1 MRKIRIIV
9 LRRTKPLKYSQ
20 AVTIVSSLVTGVI
33 LYTAILAFIGVSPLK
48 TLGIIAGSFTD
59 PSLIKDFILLSL
71 LGYALLVAF
80 KGSLWN
86 IGAEGQFYIAALPV
100 VYVTTVLF
108 YTSSTV
114 NIAQAILI
122 ILVSIIL
129 AILFGAAWGA
139 LAGIIKAYAG
149 VDEVPVTLVMNYI
162 AYFLGNILILGP
174 LMGKYVYG
182 YKRTDMVPE
191 AYRVSVTFP
200 LPSTDP
206 FTRLVGELVT
216 RAWWILVLL
225 LVVYL
230 VRWLFNKTTL
240 GLQIKVLGSN
250 PDYLTTIGSDVKK
263 VTVTTFAISGGLV
276 GLVAALYILG
286 YLYRL
291 EYPLEGQT
299 SGYGYI
305 AILVTWLSLL
315 RIELIPVSAYIVS
328 SLFNAGLLQGSDL
341 EVKEALRR
349 SGWAGAELSFRWI
362 MVGSILLTY
371 SVLRFLSEYKVK
383 VVWK

>member
-9 LRRTKPLKYSQ
+9 LKRTKPLKYPQ
-20 AVTIVSSLVTGVI
+20 AVTIVSSLVTGVL
-33 LYTAILAFIGVSPLK
+33 LYTSILAFIGVSPLK

-59 PSLIKDFILLSL
+59 PSLIKDFILLTL

-80 KGSLWN
+80 KGALWN

-100 VYVTTVLF
+100 IYFTTVLF
-108 YTSSTV
+108 YTHGAV
-114 NIAQAILI
+114 NLAQAILV
-122 ILVSIIL
+122 ILLSIIL
-129 AILFGAAWGA
+129 AVLFGAAWGA
-139 LAGIIKAYAG
+139 LAGVIKAYAG

-182 YKRTDMVPE
+182 YKRTDMVPD
-191 AYRVSVTFP
+191 AYRLSITFP
-200 LPSTDP
+200 LSATNPVA
-206 FTRLVGELVT
+206 RLVGELVT
-216 RAWWILVLL
+216 RAWWILALILVL
-225 LVVYL
+225 YL

-263 VTVTTFAISGGLV
+263 VTVITFAISGGLV
-276 GLVAALYILG
+276 GLTASLYILG

-315 RIELIPVSAYIVS
+315 RVELVPVSAYIVS

-341 EVKEALRR
+341 DVKEALRR

-371 SVLRFLSEYKVK
+371 SVLRFLSEYEVK